1 MFNSLVICTD
11 IKGGNILVDFNGV
24 CKLTDFGSSKKI
36 VKFADNEAILQQS
49 LRGTAHWMAPE
60 VIKQTNYGR

>member
-1 MFNSLVICTD
+1 MNLD
-11 IKGGNILVDFNGV
+11 IKGGNILVDNAGV

-36 VKFADNEAILQQS
+36 VKFSDNEGNLHQS

-60 VIKQTNYGR
+60 VIKQTNVGR